1 MRRFLCFLRAAG
13 TVLGCIACAVFALLL
28 LHAPVFAGGEGYEVY
43 YGDSSSCLIER
54 TDEPLLTKLAGGVKG
69 ESARFAGDRYEELKA
84 RFHAE
89 LLFEEEACGVTNY
102 YLYSPDLGGGVYLNG
117 YLVNL
122 HIATGKE
129 ETAAGTPLI
138 FGGY

>member
-1 MRRFLCFLRAAG
+1 MRRFLWWMKAAG
-13 TVLGCIACAVFALLL
+13 VVLGCALCAVFVLLL
-28 LHAPVFAGGEGYEVY
+28 LHAPVFAGGFGYELY
-43 YGDSSSCLIER
+43 YGDSSSCLLKR
-54 TDEPLLTKLAGGVKG
+54 TDEPLFDKLAGGVMG
-69 ESARFAGDRYEELKA
+69 ESARYAGDRYEEIKA

-89 LLFEEEACGVTNY
+89 LLFEEDVCGVKNY